1 MMGLQ
6 NCTDIDCLSQSS
18 FRTYV
23 HYLFP
28 YWILAKAFIIT
39 LASGSLDKISVSLT
53 VRRIIPPS
61 AEIIRLAR
69 TDDVDGL
76 KRLFSKGFASPNDSM
91 NDGGSALL
99 VCSISNIPNNTND
112 RIFLRRA

>member
-1 MMGLQ
+1 MRLQ
-6 NCTDIDCLSQSS
+6 NCTDNDCLSQLS

-28 YWILAKAFIIT
+28 SWILTKALIIT

-61 AEIIRLAR
+61 AEIFRLAR
-69 TDDVDGL
+69 SDDVDGL
-76 KRLFSKGFASPNDSM
+76 KRLFSKGLASPNDSIS
-91 NDGGSALL
+91 NGQSALN
-99 VCSISNIPNNTND
+99 VCNISIIPNNTND